1 MPIFKLTKQKFFPI
15 KELRIDLEKDLQ
27 KLVEEN
33 LDEIFGLKFIC
44 SEFSLNSLRADTVA
58 FDEETGSFVIIEY
71 KKDKSSSV
79 IDQGYAYL
87 SLLLNNK
94 ADFIL
99 EYNERNEKRI
109 KKENIDWS
117 QTKVL
122 FLANDFTAHQ
132 KSAINFK
139 DLPIELW
146 EVKKFEHDLILFNQ
160 LKSPETSESIKTVT
174 KDKVIEKVTREVKK
188 STVDDHF
195 GSDWTKSWEIYQSLR
210 DRILAIDSRIVET
223 PRTPYISFKI
233 GKSVLCGVHAHKSK
247 LQLWLGRTKPS
258 DLKDPDKKTVYREKS
273 FEYYNQ
279 HITDFFLKETADVD
293 YAIFLIQ
300 QLYKKYFQ

>member
-1 MPIFKLTKQKFFPI
+1 MPIFKVMKRELLSI
-15 KELRIDLEKDLQ
+15 KEQRIDLEKDLQ

-33 LDEIFGLKFIC
+33 LYEIFGLKFVR
-44 SEFSLNSLRADTVA
+44 SEFQLNNLRADTVA
-58 FDEETGSFVIIEY
+58 FDEETSSFVILEY
-71 KKDKSSSV
+71 KRDKSTSV

-99 EYNERNEKRI
+99 EYNERNEKGL
-109 KKENIDWS
+109 KKENVDWT
-117 QTKVL
+117 QTRVL
-122 FLANDFTAHQ
+122 FLANDFTTHQ

-160 LKSPETSESIKTVT
+160 LKSPETNESIKTVT

-188 STVDDHF
+188 YTVDDHF
-195 GSDWTKSWEIYQSLR
+195 GDDWKKSWEIYQNLR
-210 DRILAIDSRIVET
+210 DRILAIDNRIVES
-223 PRTPYISFKI
+223 PRSMYIGFKI
-233 GKSVLCGVHAHKSK
+233 GNSVLCGVHVHKSK

-258 DLKDPDKKTVYREKS
+258 DLKDPEHKTVYREKS
-273 FEYYNQ
+273 FDYYNQ
-279 HITDFFLKETADVD
+279 HITDFILKELSDVD

-300 QLYKKYFQ
+300 QIYKKYF